1 VGKKKK
7 IGIVIITVI
16 IILFSFTLLLEH
28 AKNEVEKMEEYREEI
43 KTEWLSNFTFEEAE
57 SIAIDWNY
65 KDMLRNI
72 DNYSNELIFVEGVV
86 KSTQRDSD
94 VLTLYVNCDTE
105 PKVICHNNDRIF
117 VHVHG
122 ITNTWLVDDHL
133 SGFVKVTRLSEVGKF
148 SDTTGEWIGSGN
160 YIPRTDEIKLTC
172 SNC

>member
-1 VGKKKK
+1 
-7 IGIVIITVI
+7 
-16 IILFSFTLLLEH
+16 
-28 AKNEVEKMEEYREEI
+28 M
-43 KTEWLSNFTFEEAE
+43 
-57 SIAIDWNY
+57 
-65 KDMLRNI
+65 
-72 DNYSNELIFVEGVV
+72 
-86 KSTQRDSD
+86 
-94 VLTLYVNCDTE
+94 YVNCDTE